1 MSEPRT
7 GPAQMG
13 QAQMGQAQTSQAQV
27 SQTLRVL
34 VVDDDFRVAAMHAA
48 ALERLR
54 GCRVVGQATT
64 LAEARELLGARRV
77 DLVLADEYLPDGSG
91 TDLVGAS
98 DASVLMV
105 TAADSWPRV
114 RRALARGAVGYIVKP
129 FPMSLL
135 LERVADYGRFHDAA
149 GADRPVTQTGIDELA
164 ASLRPRPQS
173 RPPKGR
179 SAITAQAVA
188 ALLRSGQGP
197 MTAIAVAEAV
207 GISRATAQ
215 RYLADLV
222 EEQVVTL
229 SLRYGTHGRPEHSYE
244 WSG

>member
-1 MSEPRT
+1 MS
-7 GPAQMG
+7 PAH
-13 QAQMGQAQTSQAQV
+13 TSQAHT
-27 SQTLRVL
+27 SQAHTSQALRVL

-64 LAEARELLGARRV
+64 LTEAVELLLSRPV

-91 TDLVGAS
+91 TDLVGTS

-135 LERVADYGRFHDAA
+135 LERVADYGRFREAA
-149 GADRPVTQTGIDELA
+149 AADRPVTQAGIDELA
-164 ASLRPRPQS
+164 ASLRPRSQP
-173 RPPKGR
+173 RAPKGR

-188 ALLRSGQGP
+188 ALLQSRPGP

>member
-1 MSEPRT
+1 MNDFRASQSP
-7 GPAQMG
+7 M
-13 QAQMGQAQTSQAQV
+13 SQA
-27 SQTLRVL
+27 LRVL

-54 GCRVVGQATT
+54 WCRVVGQAAT
-64 LAEARELLGARRV
+64 LAEARELLDRQPV

-129 FPMSLL
+129 FAMSLL

-149 GADRPVTQTGIDELA
+149 GTDRPVTQAGIDELA
-164 ASLRPRPQS
+164 ASLRPRPQT
-173 RPPKGR
+173 RLPKGR

-188 ALLRSGQGP
+188 ALLQSQQGP

>member
-1 MSEPRT
+1 MNEPR
-7 GPAQMG
+7 AS
-13 QAQMGQAQTSQAQV
+13 QAPMSQAQTGP
-27 SQTLRVL
+27 TLRVL

-64 LAEARELLGARRV
+64 LAEARGVLAGEQV

-129 FPMSLL
+129 FAMSLL
-135 LERVADYGRFHDAA
+135 LERVADYGRFREAA
-149 GADRPVTQTGIDELA
+149 VGDRPVTQAGIDELA
-164 ASLRPRPQS
+164 ASLRPRPQA
-173 RPPKGR
+173 RLPKGR
-179 SAITAQAVA
+179 STITSQAVA
-188 ALLRSGQGP
+188 TLLRSRQGP

-222 EEQVVTL
+222 DEQLVTL

-244 WSG
+244 WSR